1 MNTDEKLQKILA
13 RAGLGSRRQIEGWI
27 AEGRVQLNRQPAKL
41 GDRAKPGDDIRLDGH
56 AVRLAPATEEV
67 PEVLCYH
74 KPVGEIC
81 TRHDP
86 EGRPTVFE
94 RLPRMRRGRWV
105 AIGRLDLN
113 TAGLLLF
120 TTDGELANRLM
131 HPAQAIEREY
141 AVRVLGEV
149 SRDILRRLSEGV
161 TLEDGPARFMSIQ
174 DAGGEGANH
183 WYHVILTEGRQREVR
198 RLWESQGLQVS
209 RLIRIRFG
217 PVLLPKGLRM
227 GQSAKL
233 LPEEVQALMQT
244 AGLAP
249 SALLPQMPGQSA
261 QHQRPAQPRPEQQ
274 PPERVARHKAHAM
287 HKARAN
293 AKHD

>member
-1 MNTDEKLQKILA
+1 MNEKLQKILA
-13 RAGLGSRRQIEGWI
+13 RAGLGSRRQIEAWI
-27 AEGRVQLNRQPAKL
+27 AEGRVQLNRAPAKL
-41 GDRAKPGDDIRLDGH
+41 GDRAKPGDEIRLDGH
-56 AVRLAPATEEV
+56 VLRLDKTARGGL

-81 TRHDP
+81 SRHDP

-94 RLPRMRRGRWV
+94 RLPRLRGSRWV

-113 TAGLLLF
+113 TSGLLLF

-149 SRDILRRLSEGV
+149 NGEILRRLTQGV
-161 TLEDGPARFMSIQ
+161 QLEDGPARFLSIS

-183 WYHVILTEGRQREVR
+183 WYHVVLTEGRQREVR

-209 RLIRIRFG
+209 RLMRIRFG
-217 PVLLPKGLRM
+217 PVSLPKGLRM
-227 GQSAKL
+227 GHSVKL
-233 LPEEVQALMQT
+233 PADQVEGLIQV
-244 AGLAP
+244 AGI
-249 SALLPQMPGQSA
+249 G
-261 QHQRPAQPRPEQQ
+261 
-274 PPERVARHKAHAM
+274 
-287 HKARAN
+287 
-293 AKHD
+293 